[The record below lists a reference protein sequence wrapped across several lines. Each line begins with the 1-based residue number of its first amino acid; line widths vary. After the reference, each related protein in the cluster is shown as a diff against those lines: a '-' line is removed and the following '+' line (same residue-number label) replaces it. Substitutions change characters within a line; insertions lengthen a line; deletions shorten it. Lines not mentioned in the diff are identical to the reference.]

1 MQIHRERIGIQP
13 QSVINDSISHGLRP
27 LRPPTAYIKPCP
39 RPRPFHTQ
47 RALHIP
53 RQANV
58 ASFWTIPPPAAPRV
72 SEYRQLAMCG
82 GAVVRDPVS
91 PSRRQVTAKLL
102 AAPGSVIAGDGLNTI
117 ATGVDGSDGRK
128 RKNQFRGIR
137 QRSWGKW
144 AAEIRDPSK
153 GVRVWLGT
161 YNTPEE
167 AARAYDAAALRIRG
181 IKAKLN
187 FPDEVPVAKMDTEE
201 ELITNNMTNSNAD
214 YYPVV
219 DHTIPEPF
227 IQTQN
232 IQEPLVNLSSDQGNA
247 NFGFSEFEPMNFLM
261 DSSDYSSNTFLGSDE
276 SQDGYISVQLWNFD
290 DMPMPGGFY

>member
-1 MQIHRERIGIQP
+1 M
-13 QSVINDSISHGLRP
+13 
-27 LRPPTAYIKPCP
+27 
-39 RPRPFHTQ
+39 PF
-47 RALHIP
+47 L
-53 RQANV
+53 
-58 ASFWTIPPPAAPRV
+58 S
-72 SEYRQLAMCG
+72 S
-82 GAVVRDPVS
+82 
-91 PSRRQVTAKLL
+91 
-102 AAPGSVIAGDGLNTI
+102 DGLNTI

-181 IKAKLN
+181 NKAKLN

-232 IQEPLVNLSSDQGNA
+232 IPSAPLVNSVAFIQEPLVNLSSDQGRNS
-247 NFGFSEFEPMNFLM
+247 FICSCFSLENNPRTTDTTSVLAPVPTLTQRFMSL
-261 DSSDYSSNTFLGSDE
+261 YSSRAPLM
-276 SQDGYISVQLWNFD
+276 LCCLCLL
-290 DMPMPGGFY
+290 

>member
-1 MQIHRERIGIQP
+1 M
-13 QSVINDSISHGLRP
+13 
-27 LRPPTAYIKPCP
+27 
-39 RPRPFHTQ
+39 PF
-47 RALHIP
+47 L
-53 RQANV
+53 
-58 ASFWTIPPPAAPRV
+58 S
-72 SEYRQLAMCG
+72 S
-82 GAVVRDPVS
+82 
-91 PSRRQVTAKLL
+91 
-102 AAPGSVIAGDGLNTI
+102 DGLNTI

-181 IKAKLN
+181 NKAKLN

-232 IQEPLVNLSSDQGNA
+232 IPSAPLVNSVALIQEPLVNLSSDQGRNS
-247 NFGFSEFEPMNFLM
+247 FICSCFSLENNPRTTDTTSVLAPVPTLTQRFMSL
-261 DSSDYSSNTFLGSDE
+261 YSSRAPLM
-276 SQDGYISVQLWNFD
+276 LCCLCLL
-290 DMPMPGGFY
+290 